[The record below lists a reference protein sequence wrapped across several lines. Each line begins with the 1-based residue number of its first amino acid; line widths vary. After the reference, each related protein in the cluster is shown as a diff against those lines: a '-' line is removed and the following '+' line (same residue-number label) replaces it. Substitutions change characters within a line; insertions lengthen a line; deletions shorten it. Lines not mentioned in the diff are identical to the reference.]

1 MLAGLTELSGSHRLQ
16 NRGGGGPE
24 RPSLLWPE
32 GGGKMPGQLG
42 DVDSPSSPH
51 TSPSSLLISP
61 CLPCLLHPKQ
71 QHRELLGGNTAG
83 SYVARDAGTQRK
95 GTPV

>member
-32 GGGKMPGQLG
+32 DGGKMPGQLG
-42 DVDSPSSPH
+42 DVDSPSSPKLPPP
-51 TSPSSLLISP
+51 PSSFPPAYPACCTPSNNTGSSWEGI
-61 CLPCLLHPKQ
+61 Q
-71 QHRELLGGNTAG
+71 QG
-83 SYVARDAGTQRK
+83 
-95 GTPV
+95 PM